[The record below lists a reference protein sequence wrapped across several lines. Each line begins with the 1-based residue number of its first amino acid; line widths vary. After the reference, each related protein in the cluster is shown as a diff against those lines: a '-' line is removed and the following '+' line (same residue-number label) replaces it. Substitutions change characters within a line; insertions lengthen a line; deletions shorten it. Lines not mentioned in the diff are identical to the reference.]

1 MLSRINRTAN
11 EGQILP
17 KEAKEAVDDS
27 KSELLTQIDA
37 IRTGGCS
44 PLHCLQSINL
54 DTRRL
59 LRVCAGLRVNF
70 QRLEKEHLAT
80 KNSQQK
86 QHHLVRHTLKQQS
99 ALFQTATHTLQ
110 FSLQR
115 KSLAVGQLLKM

>member
-1 MLSRINRTAN
+1 MLSRINHTAN
-11 EGQILP
+11 EGQILL
-17 KEAKEAVDDS
+17 KETKEAVEDS
-27 KSELLTQIDA
+27 KSELLAQIDA

-44 PLHCLQSINL
+44 RLQSINL

-59 LRVCAGLRVNF
+59 LQVCAGLRVSF

-86 QHHLVRHTLKQQS
+86 QHHLVRQTLKQQTT
-99 ALFQTATHTLQ
+99 LFQRATHTLQ

-115 KSLAVGQLLKM
+115 TSLAVGQLLKM

>member
-11 EGQILP
+11 EGQILL
-17 KEAKEAVDDS
+17 KDIKEAVDDS
-27 KSELLTQIDA
+27 KSELLTQIAA
-37 IRTGGCS
+37 IRAGGCS
-44 PLHCLQSINL
+44 PLQSINL

-59 LRVCAGLRVNF
+59 LQICVGLRVNF

-86 QHHLVRHTLKQQS
+86 QHRLVRHTLKQQS

-115 KSLAVGQLLKM
+115 TSLAVGQLLKM